1 MMLAAIRPEATLSSP
16 RSYCC
21 GENCDERE
29 CRLPQSKE
37 SCRKIEQALLTAVNT
52 SALIIHCCSRLIVM
66 ITLIAA
72 AALIASYLFFT
83 VIFT

>member
-1 MMLAAIRPEATLSSP
+1 VPSRVSSLHREGLP
-16 RSYCC
+16 RRRSV
-21 GENCDERE
+21 R
-29 CRLPQSKE
+29 RVPQSKE

-52 SALIIHCCSRLIVM
+52 SALISHCCSRLIVM